1 MNLVADESLHVAITT
16 RLRSDGHAVH
26 VIAATDCGAEDADVL
41 AIAVNR
47 QAVLLTQDKDF
58 GELVFRRSLPHMG
71 IVLIRLVGLAPAD
84 RAQLIGELIR
94 DHGGELAHAF
104 TVVSDSGVRIRRQ
117 SSP

>member
-1 MNLVADESLHVAITT
+1 MNLVADESLHGAITA
-16 RLRSDGHAVH
+16 RLRADGHAVH
-26 VIAATDCGAEDADVL
+26 AIAATDSGVPDTDVL

-47 QAVLLTQDKDF
+47 QALLLTQDKDF
-58 GELVFRRSLPHMG
+58 GELIFRRGLPHAG

-84 RAQLIGELIR
+84 RAQLVSDLIR
-94 DHGGELAHAF
+94 DHAIELADAF